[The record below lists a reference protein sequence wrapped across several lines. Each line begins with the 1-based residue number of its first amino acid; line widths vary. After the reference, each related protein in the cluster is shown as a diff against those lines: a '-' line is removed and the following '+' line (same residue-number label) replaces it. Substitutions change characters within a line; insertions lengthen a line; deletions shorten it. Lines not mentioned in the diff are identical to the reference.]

1 MPYKPFY
8 VSSFENESG
17 LDQSRESFLIPE
29 KAFPELEDA
38 YAWRGRIKRR
48 LGFELLGRLC
58 RSVTALAMDATDGTD
73 TYTEADILNT
83 FRANESNAEIAPG
96 TVTITIDVGNANETI
111 YRDNVTNGVLTH
123 ISGPFTGAGVINYVS
138 STGAVTITFTVTPGA
153 ALVVEGDVQYYPALP
168 VMGLRTRESSTLI
181 NNEQLIAFDTVYAYQ
196 FSGGQFI
203 ELVAGTTWSGTNSD
217 FFWTT
222 NFWQNVTGDLM
233 WATNFS
239 GPTGDPIR
247 YFDGA
252 VWTDFL
258 PTINGANE
266 LHQSLILLPYK
277 DRLLAMNTWEGATLA
292 GSTAFPQRIRF
303 SQNGDPTDQTNGW
316 LDDVIGRGGF
326 IDIPTNEAIVSAEF
340 IKDTL
345 LVKCERSSWKVI
357 HTGNAI
363 LPFVIQQ
370 INTELGAESTFSVV
384 PFDRGVFTVGNY
396 GVTTDDSVNVAR
408 IDERIP
414 DIVFSFNNDNEG
426 VERVYGIRNFQQQ
439 LVYWSFPNSAE
450 NPTFPN
456 KILVYNY
463 TNQTYSIFNDSFTC
477 FGYFQRGS
485 DLTWATLGYPSW
497 ADWTD
502 PWNSG
507 LIQSQ
512 FPDVI
517 GGNQQGYVEVL
528 NRSIFNDVSLS
539 ITLVTAGT
547 PDRITVPNH
556 NLQSGRFVKITEV
569 IGYTQA
575 FVAEA
580 VGTAANAS
588 TTFTGFLDNVPIES
602 PFTSSLTI
610 TIGAN
615 SFTDNGNGTLDLA
628 GAVAGTI
635 NYNSGEFTA
644 NFTVLGVATAVTA
657 SYTQSLNGGIFKV
670 IKVNDNQLDLTKY
683 NFQTGTIENFAIG
696 TPTTYLG
703 TGKLTVLNNVNILTK
718 RFSPYYEAG
727 SQVRL
732 GFVDFFLEKTEEGE
746 VTVNLFIDENSS
758 ISINDPSSFS
768 NEGLL
773 GDNIVLT
780 RPEDP
785 SHLTFQA
792 NQEKIWH
799 RVYFYSLTQNFQ
811 LQLTFDD
818 AQMSTEA
825 INSSDV
831 ILHAMTFYL
840 TDNVRII

>member
-1 MPYKPFY
+1 
-8 VSSFENESG
+8 
-17 LDQSRESFLIPE
+17 
-29 KAFPELEDA
+29 
-38 YAWRGRIKRR
+38 
-48 LGFELLGRLC
+48 
-58 RSVTALAMDATDGTD
+58 
-73 TYTEADILNT
+73 
-83 FRANESNAEIAPG
+83 
-96 TVTITIDVGNANETI
+96 
-111 YRDNVTNGVLTH
+111 
-123 ISGPFTGAGVINYVS
+123 
-138 STGAVTITFTVTPGA
+138 
-153 ALVVEGDVQYYPALP
+153 
-168 VMGLRTRESSTLI
+168 MGLRTRESSTLI

-222 NFWQNVTGDLM
+222 NYYQNVSGDLM

-239 GPTGDPIR
+239 GPTGDPMR
-247 YFDGA
+247 YFDSA
-252 VWTDFL
+252 AWTNFL

-277 DRLLAMNTWEGATLA
+277 DRLLALNTWEGATLA
-292 GSTAFPQRIRF
+292 GSTAFPQRLRF
-303 SQNGDPTDQTNGW
+303 SQNGDPTDQVNGW
-316 LDDVIGRGGF
+316 LDDVVGRGGF
-326 IDIPTNEAIVSAEF
+326 IDIPTNEAITSAEF

-345 LVKCERSSWKVI
+345 LVKCERSSWKVVY
-357 HTGNAI
+357 TGNET
-363 LPFVIQQ
+363 LPFVFQQ
-370 INTELGAESTFSVV
+370 INTELGAESTFSIV

-396 GVTTDDSVNVAR
+396 GITADDSVNVAR

-414 DIVFSFNNDNEG
+414 DIVFSINNDNEG

-439 LVYWSFPNSAE
+439 LVYWTFPNSAE

-463 TNQTYSIFNDSFTC
+463 INRTYSIFNDSFTC

-497 ADWTD
+497 TDWTD

-539 ITLVTAGT
+539 ITVVTSGT
-547 PDRITVPNH
+547 PDRLTVPNH
-556 NLQSGRFVKITEV
+556 NLQSNRFVKITGV
-569 IGYTQA
+569 IGYTEA

-588 TTFTGFLDNVPIES
+588 TSFTSFLDNAPIES
-602 PFTSSLTI
+602 VSPSSLTI

-615 SFTDNGNGTLDLA
+615 SFTDNGNGTLDLG

-635 NYNSGEFTA
+635 DYNSGEFTA
-644 NFTVLGVATAVTA
+644 NFTALGVATAVTA
-657 SYTQSLNGGIFKV
+657 SYTQTMNGGIFKIIRV
-670 IKVNDNQLDLTKY
+670 TANTLDLTKF
-683 NFQTGTIENFAIG
+683 NFQTGIFDNFLIA
-696 TPTTYLG
+696 TPTAYLG
-703 TGKLTVLNNVNILTK
+703 GGKLTVLNNINILTK
-718 RFSPYYEAG
+718 RFSPFYTEG

-732 GFVDFFLEKTEEGE
+732 GYVDFFLEKTENGE
-746 VTVNLFIDENSS
+746 LTVNLFVNENSN

-768 NEGLL
+768 NTGLL

-780 RPEDP
+780 RPDN
-785 SHLTFQA
+785 LTLIPFQA

-799 RVYFYSLTQNFQ
+799 RLYAYSLTQNFQ
-811 LQLTFDD
+811 LQLTLDD
-818 AQMSTEA
+818 AQMSSEDV
-825 INSSDV
+825 NSSDV
-831 ILHAMTFYL
+831 ILHAMTLYI
-840 TDNVRII
+840 TDNTRLIQ